1 MISRIIL
8 AAIVFACSF
17 KSHSQESE
25 GWDWRGETNLRI
37 EQYDVR
43 GDRTASP
50 YPFTGGHETLGISF
64 DGEKRSNPFDFSRFS
79 FTGTYSDSRYYSAKD
94 GFFPERINFT
104 HQSGTSALP
113 YQAQAGD
120 YLGAFSLRTLQTSL
134 RGGFVELQPQSNTK
148 DQRHSFQLLSGAAG
162 QNYRQF
168 QVRDNWF
175 NGASYLFEDRKLGR
189 YSLNWVSNFRQGE
202 EVSGA
207 LGRQQ
212 NVWSGAAEVPF
223 TLGLQNLR
231 FETEVA
237 RFSGDHDGSAG
248 AASGQDRKGS
258 GFSTE
263 LSSRGTKELAPLN
276 WRVKFERNGQDFRPA
291 GGVVS
296 PDRISR
302 EGYAGWRFASG
313 LNLRG
318 RLQMYRDGWDSGN
331 LTSTNTGGLTLTGP
345 LFAALLP
352 GWTGNLDT
360 YLRTIRNQAAPTDTR
375 VFSARANASRTLS
388 KGVTLRL
395 GFGYLD
401 RDPRATPA
409 GGSITRDV
417 LATLSHA
424 MQWGD
429 WRGSVSYGGTIR
441 QINGSPA
448 AARQFLPLGSVSMAQ
463 GPHSVQGSLSYAH
476 LNQRDPLQT
485 DTRNTSIALAYR
497 YDLPQNKLGAEFQT
511 NYRNAIP
518 GSSTEAYRLMFTW
531 THLFEKEKLAQFGRA
546 PLGAAPGTGALDL
559 RELAPGKPLL
569 GLEKRFEVLGLR
581 SPIRPAPNLVVHDS
595 RVLDEID
602 QRQRVAIQTL
612 GGDIERAGLVIEF
625 DDIGSVN
632 TVAQTFERVR
642 QALIRRYGA
651 PASVFNRGDFRATLA
666 DDVNTDQFIRL
677 SEWRTP
683 DGVIR
688 FGIPRRLDRI
698 VRMEVQI
705 ARSFPDPTQTRWSFE
720 DLR

>member
-1 MISRIIL
+1 MILRIAVAL
-8 AAIVFACSF
+8 ALLGVAL
-17 KSHSQESE
+17 KGQSQEE
-25 GWDWRGETNLRI
+25 GWDWRGETNLRL

-43 GDRTASP
+43 GDRSASP

-64 DGEKRSNPFDFSRFS
+64 DAERRTNPFDFSRFS

-94 GFFPERINFT
+94 GFFPERLNFT
-104 HQSGTSALP
+104 HQSGTAGIP

-134 RGGFVELQPQSNTK
+134 RGGFVELQPQSESK
-148 DQRHSFQLLSGAAG
+148 ERRHSFQLLSGAAG
-162 QNYRQF
+162 QAYRQF

-189 YSLNWVSNFRQGE
+189 YSLNWVNNLRQDDAIAGT
-202 EVSGA
+202 
-207 LGRQQ
+207 LGRRQ

-223 TLGLQNLR
+223 ALGRQNLR
-231 FETEVA
+231 FETEWA
-237 RFSGDHDGSAG
+237 GFSGDHDGTAG
-248 AASGQDRKGS
+248 AASGQGRKGS
-258 GFSTE
+258 GFFSE

-276 WRVKFERNGQDFRPA
+276 WRVRFERNGQDFRPA
-291 GGVVS
+291 GGSVS
-296 PDRISR
+296 PDRLAR

-313 LNLRG
+313 LNLRS

-331 LTSTNTGGLTLTGP
+331 LTRTNTGGLTLTGP
-345 LFAALLP
+345 LLAALLP
-352 GWTGNLDT
+352 GWTGNLDS
-360 YLRTIRNQAAPTDTR
+360 YLQTIRNQAAPAETR
-375 VFSARANASRTLS
+375 IFSARADASRTLS

-401 RDPRATPA
+401 NDPRTTPA

-424 MQWGD
+424 AELWG
-429 WRGSVSYGGTIR
+429 WRGSLSYGGTLR
-441 QINGSPA
+441 QINGSAA
-448 AARQFLPLGSVSMAQ
+448 AARQFLPLASMSLARER
-463 GPHSVQGSLSYAH
+463 HSVQGSLSYAH
-476 LNQRDPLQT
+476 LNQVDPAQV
-485 DTRNTSIALAYR
+485 DTRNASISLAYR
-497 YDLPQNKLGAEFQT
+497 YDLPQDKLGVELNT
-511 NYRNAIP
+511 NYRNAVP
-518 GSSTEAYRLMFTW
+518 GSATEGYRLMFTW

-559 RELAPGKPLL
+559 RELAPGKQI
-569 GLEKRFEVLGLR
+569 GILEKRLETLGLR
-581 SPIRPAPNLVVHDS
+581 SATRPAPNLIVYDT
-595 RVLDEID
+595 RMLDEID

-612 GGDIERAGLVIEF
+612 GGDIERSGLVIEF
-625 DDIGSVN
+625 DDVGSVN

-642 QALIRRYGA
+642 QSLIRRYGA
-651 PASVFNRGDFRATLA
+651 PTSVFNRGDFRLA
-666 DDVNTDQFIRL
+666 LIDDVNTDQFIRL

-698 VRMEVQI
+698 LRMEVQI
-705 ARSFPDPTQTRWSFE
+705 ARSFPDPTQTRWSFD